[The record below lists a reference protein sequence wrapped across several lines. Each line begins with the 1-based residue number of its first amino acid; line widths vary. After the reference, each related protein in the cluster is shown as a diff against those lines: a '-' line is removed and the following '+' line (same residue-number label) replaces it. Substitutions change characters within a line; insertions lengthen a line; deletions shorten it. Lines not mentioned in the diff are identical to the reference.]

1 MAYLEIHICALSD
14 TSEEAG
20 LFQVNYWVSKFFFNF
35 SNFILFLNFT

>member
-20 LFQVNYWVSKFFFNF
+20 LFQANYWVSKFFFLIF
-35 SNFILFLNFT
+35 LILFYF

>member
-20 LFQVNYWVSKFFFNF
+20 LFQANYWVSKF
-35 SNFILFLNFT
+35 